1 MSRLIRRVVSLGTQL
16 CVKRRVVSSLQKPHY
31 KCGEKMCGFAF
42 FFVFLQRY
50 PRNGPCRGVQNRRFR
65 KSMETQQ
72 RRILVNKFD
81 KQQIADLPRA
91 VFEGRIV
98 VVDSE
103 REAQR
108 AVDFLLRQPLLGFD
122 TETRPTF
129 RPGPMH
135 PVALLQVASRDICF
149 LFRLCHIG
157 LPDCL
162 VSLLSSQKVK
172 KVALSWSDD
181 TGQLMRMR
189 EFKMASFIELQ
200 TYVRDFG
207 IEDMGL
213 QKLYANV
220 FAQKISKSQQLT
232 NWEQDVL
239 TEAQKRYAATD
250 AWACVRLY
258 EELEQLKKNGNWELN
273 NNDEPISK

>member
-1 MSRLIRRVVSLGTQL
+1 
-16 CVKRRVVSSLQKPHY
+16 
-31 KCGEKMCGFAF
+31 
-42 FFVFLQRY
+42 
-50 PRNGPCRGVQNRRFR
+50 
-65 KSMETQQ
+65 METQQ